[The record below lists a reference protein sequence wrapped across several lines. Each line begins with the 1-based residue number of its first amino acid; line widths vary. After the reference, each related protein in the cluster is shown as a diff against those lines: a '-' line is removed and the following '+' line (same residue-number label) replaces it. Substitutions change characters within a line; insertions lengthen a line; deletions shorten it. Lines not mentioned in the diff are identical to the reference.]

1 MRVGRFAPSPTG
13 ELHLG
18 SLVAAVGSFLES
30 RRQRGEWRLRIDDL
44 DTARNL
50 PDSADRI
57 LRTLE
62 TFGFEWQG
70 PVVYQSASLEAY
82 RDALAELA
90 RAEQLFACAC
100 TRRTLSGSPEAG
112 CQQQCRSKRLPARGH
127 ALRFA
132 LPISGP
138 SIDFDDGL
146 QGPQSCPRAAYPDV
160 VVHRR
165 DGVIAYQL
173 AVVVD
178 DHAAGV
184 TDVVRGADLLDS
196 TPWQIGLQQALGLPT
211 PRYAHLPLLLE
222 SDGSKLAKSR
232 HSVPLDPSRAPHLL
246 FQALQLL
253 RQEPPQSLIGG
264 SLAALWGWAED
275 AWEPGRL
282 KGLRAVRLPE
292 LGNPGPL

>member
-1 MRVGRFAPSPTG
+1 MP
-13 ELHLG
+13 G
-18 SLVAAVGSFLES
+18 SAE
-30 RRQRGEWRLRIDDL
+30 
-44 DTARNL
+44 
-50 PDSADRI
+50 RI
-57 LRTLE
+57 LRTLDA
-62 TFGFEWQG
+62 FGFEWQG
-70 PVVYQSASLEAY
+70 PVVYQSANLEAY
-82 RDALAELA
+82 RHALAELA
-90 RAEQLFACAC
+90 RLDQLFACAC
-100 TRRTLSGSPEAG
+100 TRRVLSGSTDTG
-112 CQQQCRSKRLPARGH
+112 CRQQCRSKRLPARGH

-132 LPISGP
+132 LPPSGP
-138 SIDFDDGL
+138 SMDFDDGL
-146 QGPQSCPRAAYPDV
+146 QGPQHCPRAAYPDV

-196 TPWQIGLQQALGLPT
+196 TPWQIGLQQALDLPI

-222 SDGSKLAKSR
+222 PDGNKLAKSR
-232 HSVPLDPSRAPHLL
+232 RSVPLDSGQAPRLL

-264 SLAALWGWAED
+264 SLAALWQWAED
-275 AWEPGRL
+275 AWEPRRL
-282 KGLRAVRLPE
+282 EGLREVRLPE